1 MDKEAFFCYNVFIE
15 KTLLMKEGK
24 FMKDKRIATQV
35 VALGGLGEV
44 GKNMYIVE
52 HDNEIIIIDAGV
64 MFPEDNLLG
73 VDYVI
78 QDVSYL
84 KKNEH
89 KIKALFITH
98 GHEDHI
104 GGIPFLLQA
113 IQIPVI
119 YTPKIAQDLISKK
132 LVERNIKYDNF
143 QVITP
148 ELVVKFKHFTV
159 EFINTT
165 HSIPDSFAL
174 LIKTPNGNIFET
186 GDFKF
191 DLTPIGPMADIHKMA
206 QAGLEGVTLLL
217 SDSTN
222 ALSSGY
228 SKSESAVD
236 GTLNDMISKH
246 HGRVIIATFA
256 SNIYRVKHIA
266 ETCRKYNRKI
276 IVFGRSMENSVELAL
291 NNGLLKDRSLF
302 IDANQAKSLKRN
314 EICILCTGSQGEP
327 LAALSR
333 IANGQHKQISLL
345 NDDLVIFSSSPIPG
359 NAESIN
365 RIINKLYLKGVRVFT
380 NSEFSDIHTSGHAK
394 EEELK
399 WMLRII
405 KPKYFMPMHG
415 EYRMLKRHTELGVMC
430 GINPNNTL
438 ICSNGDVIEL
448 YNGEV
453 RKSGHIQA
461 GDVYVDGSRVGDIG
475 SVVIKDR
482 KLMSQDGILITIL
495 NINTLT
501 RKLLLKPNVTARGFV
516 LVNENQELMQKIERK
531 IAEVANN
538 FLAKSPYTYTD
549 LKNQIILELLPF
561 INSLTGRKPIIL
573 PVIMEVNQ
581 A

>member
-1 MDKEAFFCYNVFIE
+1 MENKSNIPTRVI
-15 KTLLMKEGK
+15 
-24 FMKDKRIATQV
+24 
-35 VALGGLGEV
+35 ALGGLGEV
-44 GKNMYIVE
+44 GKNMYLIE
-52 HDNEIIIIDAGV
+52 HDSEILVIDAGV
-64 MFPEDNLLG
+64 MFPEDGLLG

-84 KKNEH
+84 KKNAS
-89 KIKALFITH
+89 KIKGLFITH

-113 IQIPVI
+113 INIPKI
-119 YTPKIAQDLISKK
+119 YTPKIAKDLIEKK
-132 LVERNIKYDNF
+132 LVEKNIKYENYEI
-143 QVITP
+143 ITP
-148 ELVVKFKHFTV
+148 ELEVKTKYFNITFV
-159 EFINTT
+159 NTT
-165 HSIPDSFAL
+165 HSIPDSYAF
-174 LIKTPNGNIFET
+174 LIKTPNGTIFET

-191 DLTPIGPMADIHKMA
+191 DLTPVGPMADIHKMA
-206 QAGLEGVTLLL
+206 QAGANGVTLLL

-236 GTLNDMISKH
+236 STLNDMIGRH
-246 HGRVIIATFA
+246 YGRVIIATFA
-256 SNIYRVKHIA
+256 SNIYRIKHIV
-266 ETCRKYNRKI
+266 ETCKKYNRKI
-276 IVFGRSMENSVELAL
+276 IVFGRSMENSIELAL
-291 NNGLLKDRSLF
+291 NNGLINDKSLF
-302 IDANQAKSLKRN
+302 IEANDAKSLKRN

-345 NDDLVIFSSSPIPG
+345 GDDLVIFSSNPIPG

-365 RIINKLYLKGVRVFT
+365 KIINKLYLKGVKVFT
-380 NSEFSDIHTSGHAK
+380 NSEFSDVHTSGHAK

-415 EYRMLKRHTELGVMC
+415 EYRMLKRHAEIGIDCGVK
-430 GINPNNTL
+430 PENTF
-438 ICSNGDVIEL
+438 ICSNGDVLEL
-448 YNGEV
+448 LNGTV
-453 RKSGHIQA
+453 KKNGTVQA

-516 LVNENQELMQKIERK
+516 LVNENQELMNKIEKK
-531 IAEVANN
+531 IAEVVNN
-538 FLAKSPYTYTD
+538 FLAKGPYTYTD

-561 INSLTGRKPIIL
+561 INNLTGRKPIIL

-581 A
+581 ANN

>member
-1 MDKEAFFCYNVFIE
+1 MRKVKNLIVGCGLSGIVLAER
-15 KTLLMKEGK
+15 L
-24 FMKDKRIATQV
+24 ATQKHE
-35 VALGGLGEV
+35 EV
-44 GKNMYIVE
+44 L
-52 HDNEIIIIDAGV
+52 IIDRR
-64 MFPEDNLLG
+64 N
-73 VDYVI
+73 
-78 QDVSYL
+78 
-84 KKNEH
+84 
-89 KIKALFITH
+89 
-98 GHEDHI
+98 HI
-104 GGIPFLLQA
+104 GGNIFDYKDKETGITVHQYGPHAFHTIHKHIWEYIQQFSEFNTFQLNVSAWIDGKCVPVPFNFNSME
-113 IQIPVI
+113 
-119 YTPKIAQDLISKK
+119 KIFPSYLAERIEKK
-132 LVERNIKYDNF
+132 LVERNIKYDNY
-143 QVITP
+143 QIITP
-148 ELVVKFKHFTV
+148 DYNVKTKYFDIS
-159 EFINTT
+159 FINTT
-165 HSIPDSFAL
+165 HSIPDSFAIV
-174 LIKTPNGNIFET
+174 IKTPNGTIFET

-191 DLTPIGPMADIHKMA
+191 DLTPVGPMADIHKMA
-206 QAGLEGVTLLL
+206 RFGAEGVTLLL

-222 ALSSGY
+222 ALTSGY

-256 SNIYRVKHIA
+256 SNIYRIKHIV
-266 ETCRKYNRKI
+266 ESCKKYGRKI
-276 IVFGRSMENSVELAL
+276 IVFGRSMDNSIELAL
-291 NNGLLKDRSLF
+291 NNGLINDRSMF
-302 IDANQAKSLKRN
+302 IDANDAKSLKRN

-345 NDDLVIFSSSPIPG
+345 GDDLVIFSSSPIPG

-365 RIINKLYLKGVRVFT
+365 KIINKLYLKGVRVFT
-380 NSEFSDIHTSGHAK
+380 NSEFSDVHTSGHAK

-415 EYRMLKRHTELGVMC
+415 EYRMLKKHTEIGVLC
-430 GINPNNTL
+430 GVAPENTF
-438 ICSNGDVIEL
+438 ICTNGDVIEL
-448 YNGEV
+448 LNGEV
-453 RKSGHIQA
+453 RRGGTVQA

-531 IAEVANN
+531 ISEVVNAS
-538 FLAKSPYTYTD
+538 LAKAPYSYTD

-561 INSLTGRKPIIL
+561 INNLTGRKPIIL

>member
-1 MDKEAFFCYNVFIE
+1 MNNNE
-15 KTLLMKEGK
+15 KVTTI
-24 FMKDKRIATQV
+24 F
-35 VALGGLGEV
+35 ALGGLGEV
-44 GKNMYIVE
+44 GKNMYVVQHE
-52 HDNEIIIIDAGV
+52 DEIIIIDAGV
-64 MFPEDNLLG
+64 MFPESELLG
-73 VDYVI
+73 IDYVI
-78 QDVSYL
+78 QDVTYL
-84 KKNEH
+84 KQNED

-104 GGIPFLLQA
+104 GGITFLLQN
-113 IQIPVI
+113 INIPVI
-119 YTPKIAQDLISKK
+119 YAPRIACDLIKNK
-132 LVERNIKYDNF
+132 FYDRNIGYKNLEVYDKDSVFKYKYF
-143 QVITP
+143 EISFVT
-148 ELVVKFKHFTV
+148 
-159 EFINTT
+159 TT
-165 HSIPDSFAL
+165 HSIPDSFA
-174 LIKTPNGNIFET
+174 IVIRTPNGIIFET

-206 QAGLEGVTLLL
+206 ALGSEGVKLLL

-222 ALSSGY
+222 ALSPGFSA
-228 SKSESAVD
+228 SESCVD
-236 GTLNDMISKH
+236 EALSDVFARHNS
-246 HGRVIIATFA
+246 RIILATFA
-256 SNIYRVKHIA
+256 SNIYRIKHIV
-266 ETCRKYNRKI
+266 ETCRKNNRKI
-276 IVFGRSMENSVELAL
+276 VTFGRSMETAKEIAL
-291 NNGLLKDRSLF
+291 KNNLITDKTIFIEASEAKNLK
-302 IDANQAKSLKRN
+302 KH

-345 NDDLVIFSSSPIPG
+345 GDDLVIFSSSPIPG

-365 RIINKLYLKGVRVFT
+365 KIINKLYLKGVRVFT
-380 NSEFSDIHTSGHAK
+380 NSEFSDVHTSGHAK

-415 EYRMLKRHTELGVMC
+415 EYRMLKKHTEIGVLC
-430 GINPNNTL
+430 GVAPENTF
-438 ICSNGDVIEL
+438 ICTNGDVIEL
-448 YNGEV
+448 LNGEV
-453 RKSGHIQA
+453 RRGGTVQA

-531 IAEVANN
+531 ISEVVNAS
-538 FLAKSPYTYTD
+538 LAKAPYSYTD

-561 INSLTGRKPIIL
+561 INNLTGRKPIIL

>member
-1 MDKEAFFCYNVFIE
+1 MENKSNIPTRVI
-15 KTLLMKEGK
+15 
-24 FMKDKRIATQV
+24 
-35 VALGGLGEV
+35 ALGGLGEV
-44 GKNMYIVE
+44 GKNMYLIE
-52 HDNEIIIIDAGV
+52 HDSEILVIDAGV
-64 MFPEDNLLG
+64 MFPEDGLLG

-84 KKNEH
+84 KKNAS
-89 KIKALFITH
+89 KIKGLFITH

-113 IQIPVI
+113 INIPKI
-119 YTPKIAQDLISKK
+119 YTPKIAKDLIEKK
-132 LVERNIKYDNF
+132 LVEKNIKYENYEI
-143 QVITP
+143 ITP
-148 ELVVKFKHFTV
+148 ELEVKTKYFNITFV
-159 EFINTT
+159 NTT
-165 HSIPDSFAL
+165 HSIPDSYAF
-174 LIKTPNGNIFET
+174 LIKTPNGTIFET

-191 DLTPIGPMADIHKMA
+191 DLTPVGPMADIHKMA
-206 QAGLEGVTLLL
+206 QAGANGVTLLL

-236 GTLNDMISKH
+236 STLNDMIGRH
-246 HGRVIIATFA
+246 YGRVIIATFA
-256 SNIYRVKHIA
+256 SNIYRIKHIV
-266 ETCRKYNRKI
+266 ETCKKYNRKI
-276 IVFGRSMENSVELAL
+276 IVFGRSMENSIELAL
-291 NNGLLKDRSLF
+291 NNGLINDKSLF
-302 IDANQAKSLKRN
+302 IEANEAKSLKRN

-345 NDDLVIFSSSPIPG
+345 GDDLVIFSSNPIPG

-365 RIINKLYLKGVRVFT
+365 KIINKLYLKGVKVFT
-380 NSEFSDIHTSGHAK
+380 NSEFSDVHTSGHAK

-415 EYRMLKRHTELGVMC
+415 EYRMLKRHAEIGIDCGVK
-430 GINPNNTL
+430 PENTF
-438 ICSNGDVIEL
+438 ICSNGDVLEL
-448 YNGEV
+448 LNGTV
-453 RKSGHIQA
+453 KKNGTVQA

-516 LVNENQELMQKIERK
+516 LVNENQELMHQIEKK
-531 IAEVANN
+531 IAEVVNN
-538 FLAKSPYTYTD
+538 FLAKGPYTYTD

-561 INSLTGRKPIIL
+561 INNLTGRKPIIL

-581 A
+581 ANN

>member
-1 MDKEAFFCYNVFIE
+1 MENKSNIPTRVI
-15 KTLLMKEGK
+15 
-24 FMKDKRIATQV
+24 
-35 VALGGLGEV
+35 ALGGLGEV
-44 GKNMYIVE
+44 GKNMYLIE
-52 HDNEIIIIDAGV
+52 HDSEILVIDAGV
-64 MFPEDNLLG
+64 MFPEDGLLG

-84 KKNEH
+84 KKNAS
-89 KIKALFITH
+89 KIKGLFITH

-113 IQIPVI
+113 INIPKI
-119 YTPKIAQDLISKK
+119 YTPKIAKDLIEKK
-132 LVERNIKYDNF
+132 LVEKNIKFENYEI
-143 QVITP
+143 ITP
-148 ELVVKFKHFTV
+148 ELEIKTKYFDITFV
-159 EFINTT
+159 NTT
-165 HSIPDSFAL
+165 HSIPDSYAF
-174 LIKTPNGNIFET
+174 LIKTPNGTIFET

-191 DLTPIGPMADIHKMA
+191 DLTPVGPMADIHKMA
-206 QAGLEGVTLLL
+206 QAGANGVTLLL

-236 GTLNDMISKH
+236 STLNDMIGRH
-246 HGRVIIATFA
+246 YGRVIIATFA
-256 SNIYRVKHIA
+256 SNIYRIKHIV
-266 ETCRKYNRKI
+266 ETCKKYNRKI
-276 IVFGRSMENSVELAL
+276 IVFGRSMENSIELAL
-291 NNGLLKDRSLF
+291 NNGLINDKSLF
-302 IDANQAKSLKRN
+302 IEASDAKSLKRN

-345 NDDLVIFSSSPIPG
+345 GDDLVIFSSNPIPG

-365 RIINKLYLKGVRVFT
+365 KIINKLYLKGVKVFT
-380 NSEFSDIHTSGHAK
+380 NSEFSDVHTSGHAK

-415 EYRMLKRHTELGVMC
+415 EYRMLKRHAEIGIDCGVKQE
-430 GINPNNTL
+430 NTF
-438 ICSNGDVIEL
+438 ICSNGDVLEL
-448 YNGEV
+448 LNGTV
-453 RKSGHIQA
+453 KKNGTVQA

-482 KLMSQDGILITIL
+482 KLMSGDGILITIL

-516 LVNENQELMQKIERK
+516 LVNENQELMHQIEKK
-531 IAEVANN
+531 IAEVVNN
-538 FLAKSPYTYTD
+538 FLAKGPYTYTD

-561 INSLTGRKPIIL
+561 INNLTGRKPIIL

-581 A
+581 ANN

>member
-1 MDKEAFFCYNVFIE
+1 MENKNNIPTRVI
-15 KTLLMKEGK
+15 
-24 FMKDKRIATQV
+24 
-35 VALGGLGEV
+35 ALGGLGEV
-44 GKNMYIVE
+44 GKNMYLIE
-52 HDNEIIIIDAGV
+52 HDSEILVIDAGV
-64 MFPEDNLLG
+64 MFPEDGLLG

-84 KKNEH
+84 KKNAS
-89 KIKALFITH
+89 KIKGLFITH

-113 IQIPVI
+113 INIPKI
-119 YTPKIAQDLISKK
+119 YTPKIAKDLIEKK
-132 LVERNIKYDNF
+132 LVEKNIKYENYEI
-143 QVITP
+143 ITP
-148 ELVVKFKHFTV
+148 ELEVKTKYFNITFV
-159 EFINTT
+159 NTT
-165 HSIPDSFAL
+165 HSIPDSYAF
-174 LIKTPNGNIFET
+174 LIKTPNGTIFET

-191 DLTPIGPMADIHKMA
+191 DLTPVGPMADIHKMA
-206 QAGLEGVTLLL
+206 QAGASGVTLLL

-236 GTLNDMISKH
+236 STLNDMIGRH
-246 HGRVIIATFA
+246 YGRVIIATFA
-256 SNIYRVKHIA
+256 SNIYRIKHIV
-266 ETCRKYNRKI
+266 ETCKKYNRKI
-276 IVFGRSMENSVELAL
+276 IVFGRSMENSIELAL
-291 NNGLLKDRSLF
+291 NNGLINDKSLF
-302 IDANQAKSLKRN
+302 IEANDAKSLKRN

-345 NDDLVIFSSSPIPG
+345 GDDLVIFSSNPIPG

-365 RIINKLYLKGVRVFT
+365 KIINKLYLKGVKVFT
-380 NSEFSDIHTSGHAK
+380 NSEFSDVHTSGHAK

-415 EYRMLKRHTELGVMC
+415 EYRMLKRHAEIGIDCGVKQE
-430 GINPNNTL
+430 NTF
-438 ICSNGDVIEL
+438 ICSNGDVLEL
-448 YNGEV
+448 LNGTV
-453 RKSGHIQA
+453 KKNGTVQA

-516 LVNENQELMQKIERK
+516 LVNENQELMNKIEKK
-531 IAEVANN
+531 IAEVVNN
-538 FLAKSPYTYTD
+538 FLAKGPYTYTD

-561 INSLTGRKPIIL
+561 INNLTGRKPIIL

-581 A
+581 ANN

>member
-1 MDKEAFFCYNVFIE
+1 MENKSNIPTRVI
-15 KTLLMKEGK
+15 
-24 FMKDKRIATQV
+24 
-35 VALGGLGEV
+35 ALGGLGEV
-44 GKNMYIVE
+44 GKNMYLIE
-52 HDNEIIIIDAGV
+52 HDSEILVIDAGV
-64 MFPEDNLLG
+64 MFPEDGLLG

-84 KKNEH
+84 KKNAS
-89 KIKALFITH
+89 KIKGLFITH

-113 IQIPVI
+113 INIPKI
-119 YTPKIAQDLISKK
+119 YTPKIAKDLIEKK
-132 LVERNIKYDNF
+132 LVEKNIKYENYEI
-143 QVITP
+143 ITP
-148 ELVVKFKHFTV
+148 ELEVKTKYFDITFV
-159 EFINTT
+159 NTT
-165 HSIPDSFAL
+165 HSIPDSYAF
-174 LIKTPNGNIFET
+174 LIKTPNGTIFET

-191 DLTPIGPMADIHKMA
+191 DLTPVGPMADIHKMA
-206 QAGLEGVTLLL
+206 QAGASGVTLLL

-236 GTLNDMISKH
+236 STLNDMIGRH
-246 HGRVIIATFA
+246 YGRVIIATFA
-256 SNIYRVKHIA
+256 SNIYRIKHIV
-266 ETCRKYNRKI
+266 ETCKKYNRKI
-276 IVFGRSMENSVELAL
+276 IVFGRSMENSIELAL
-291 NNGLLKDRSLF
+291 NNGLINDKSLF
-302 IDANQAKSLKRN
+302 IEANDAKSLKRN

-345 NDDLVIFSSSPIPG
+345 GDDLVIFSSNPIPG

-365 RIINKLYLKGVRVFT
+365 KIINKLYLKGVKVFT
-380 NSEFSDIHTSGHAK
+380 NSEFSDVHTSGHAK

-415 EYRMLKRHTELGVMC
+415 EYRMLKRHAEIGIDCGVKQE
-430 GINPNNTL
+430 NTF
-438 ICSNGDVIEL
+438 ICSNGDVLEL
-448 YNGEV
+448 LNGTV
-453 RKSGHIQA
+453 KKNGTVQA

-516 LVNENQELMQKIERK
+516 LVNENQELMNKIEKK
-531 IAEVANN
+531 IAEVVNN
-538 FLAKSPYTYTD
+538 FLAKGPYTYTD

-561 INSLTGRKPIIL
+561 INNLTGRKPIIL

-581 A
+581 ANN

>member
-1 MDKEAFFCYNVFIE
+1 MEN
-15 KTLLMKEGK
+15 KT
-24 FMKDKRIATQV
+24 IATKV

-44 GKNMYIVE
+44 GKNMYIIE
-52 HDNEIIIIDAGV
+52 HNDELLIIDAGV

-78 QDVSYL
+78 QDITYL
-84 KKNEH
+84 KKNVD
-89 KIKALFITH
+89 KIKGLFITH

-113 IQIPVI
+113 IDIPII
-119 YTPKIAQDLISKK
+119 YTPKIAKDLIEKK
-132 LVERNIKYDNF
+132 LVERNINYNNFEIITTDLNVKTKYFD
-143 QVITP
+143 IS
-148 ELVVKFKHFTV
+148 
-159 EFINTT
+159 FINTT

-174 LIKTPNGNIFET
+174 VIKTPNGTIFET

-191 DLTPIGPMADIHKMA
+191 DLTPVGPMADIHKMA
-206 QAGLEGVTLLL
+206 KAGDEGITLLL

-236 GTLNDMISKH
+236 GTINDMISRH

-256 SNIYRVKHIA
+256 SNIYRIKHIA
-266 ETCRKYNRKI
+266 ESCKKYNRKI
-276 IVFGRSMENSVELAL
+276 IIFGRSMENSVELAL
-291 NNGLLKDRSLF
+291 NNGLITDKSLF
-302 IDANQAKSLKRN
+302 IDANDAKSLKRN

-345 NDDLVIFSSSPIPG
+345 GDDLVIFSSSPIPG

-365 RIINKLYLKGVRVFT
+365 KIINKLYLKGVRVFT

-415 EYRMLKRHTELGVMC
+415 EYRMLKRHTEIGVLC
-430 GINPNNTL
+430 GVSSENTF

-448 YNGEV
+448 LNGEV
-453 RKSGHIQA
+453 RKNGTVQA
-461 GDVYVDGSRVGDIG
+461 GDIYVDGSRVGDIG

-531 IAEVANN
+531 ISEVVNS
-538 FLAKSPYTYTD
+538 FLAKSPYSYTD

-561 INSLTGRKPIIL
+561 INNLTGRKPIIL

-581 A
+581 S